1 VLNPLLEKV
10 EQKPLLK
17 KVEQKSFRITNLNLC
32 QFGALFLV

>member
-1 VLNPLLEKV
+1 MKKGV
-10 EQKPLLK
+10 K